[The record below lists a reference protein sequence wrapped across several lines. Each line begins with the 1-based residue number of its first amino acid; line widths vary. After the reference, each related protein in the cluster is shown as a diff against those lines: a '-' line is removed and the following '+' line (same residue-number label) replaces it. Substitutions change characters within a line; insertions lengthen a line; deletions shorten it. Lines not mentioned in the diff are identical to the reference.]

1 MHMFPNGENNYLF
14 LNLQIIDVSSV
25 GKGDFASFCGT
36 QSAIAEVAGKCL
48 TENDHVF
55 PNHAL

>member
-1 MHMFPNGENNYLF
+1 MHMFPNRENNYLY